1 MFSKKQNKYTK
12 MVVKVYLLNYK
23 QLKFDEEEQSKTTS
37 DKEKPISYIFS
48 SPLKKLK

>member
-1 MFSKKQNKYTK
+1 

-23 QLKFDEEEQSKTTS
+23 QLKFDEEEQSKTS
-37 DKEKPISYIFS
+37 DKEKPISYISS